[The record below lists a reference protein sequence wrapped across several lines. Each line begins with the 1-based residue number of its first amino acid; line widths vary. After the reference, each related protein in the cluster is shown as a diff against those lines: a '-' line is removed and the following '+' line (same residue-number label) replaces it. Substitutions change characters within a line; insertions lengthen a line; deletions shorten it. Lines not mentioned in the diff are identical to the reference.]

1 MIPTANAILS
11 DKIYCLAN
19 DINAVEVSSETKNQ
33 MNTSE
38 LKQRRLL
45 KDG

>member
-1 MIPTANAILS
+1 MISVDFLTSGSLAAIGG
-11 DKIYCLAN
+11 
-19 DINAVEVSSETKNQ
+19 VEVSSETKNQ